1 MTVGGF
7 GLVLVILVLTLGAL
21 VGPMQEIVT
30 EARRGA
36 DRLDDVVASG
46 ESIASIVGAIAPQLL
61 AATSL
66 LVAALAG
73 FVISIVLGAIL
84 TFYLLRDGSRG
95 FDAATARLTS
105 WRRDELAEAGGRA
118 TGVLGGYMIGTGAIS
133 VAGAASQFAIMWL
146 LGIPLAWPLAVL
158 SFFGGYI
165 PYIGSLLTTGLALLV
180 TIATGSTQDA
190 LIMLIFTLVFNIVQG
205 NIVAPLVYSR
215 AVSIHPAVVLLAI
228 PAGAAVAG
236 MAGMFLAVPVIGVV
250 ATTWRTVLRVFGSEP
265 DDVVADAAADPEL
278 EPQPAPDSGP
288 PSLAG
293 PDLAVAP
300 GE

>member
-1 MTVGGF
+1 M
-7 GLVLVILVLTLGAL
+7 
-21 VGPMQEIVT
+21 
-30 EARRGA
+30 EARSGA
-36 DRLDDVVASG
+36 ERVDDVLASG
-46 ESIASIVGAIAPQLL
+46 ESVPTIVGAIAPQLL
-61 AATSL
+61 AATAVL
-66 LVAALAG
+66 LSALAG
-73 FVISIVLGAIL
+73 FVISIVLGSIL
-84 TFYLLRDGSRG
+84 TFYLLRDGGRG
-95 FDAATARLTS
+95 FDAATARLTA
-105 WRRDELAEAGGRA
+105 WRRDELEAAGRRA

-133 VAGAASQFAIMWL
+133 AAGACSQFVIMWL

-250 ATTWRTVLRVFGSEP
+250 AATWRTVLRVFGSEP
-265 DDVVADAAADPEL
+265 EDVVAEADPDPDPEPEPASVAGPGLAAA
-278 EPQPAPDSGP
+278 
-288 PSLAG
+288 
-293 PDLAVAP
+293 P
-300 GE
+300 GD